1 MLHVILHKVDDVL
14 WSETRSASELMTYGK
29 IKNMY
34 IIIISIII
42 TTIIVPKITNQSM
55 CFKHLSN

>member
-34 IIIISIII
+34 IIIIII